1 MTSAATDSGVGRLRD
16 WLMVFFVFAAVAAPS
31 QTSQT
36 TGQNTGSAKNPKQP
50 PAFSAS
56 GVQGST
62 APSGYSTGIS
72 SEETSA
78 VSKGVNDL
86 NHELLS
92 GFVPDSHVEDCS
104 RESGLIKAAKAD
116 PKSFQA
122 NHALGVFYLKHGEFM
137 QSVEYLESA
146 RHAEPADV
154 NNSRALALALL
165 ATKRNPEAIDLLEE
179 VTKSANQDPAS
190 FRLLA
195 LAYQLSGELEKSRVV
210 YQRAVAAA
218 PGNIDNVFGS
228 GVGLISAGAA
238 EQAAELFTSATVAH
252 PNEAKLWL
260 GLGIAQD
267 MTRRKPDA
275 IESLLKAIAIE
286 PDYIPPYFFLAGLAD
301 ALPERAT
308 EIRKRLA
315 EFVVSHPGSA
325 EAHYDYALALWRQRR
340 MDPMAASNS
349 EIESQLKLALKND
362 PNMAKAH
369 YQLGV
374 LYADSNDLPTA
385 EGELSQALKLEP
397 DNAEAHYRL
406 AQAYKR
412 TQKTALADAEMRRFL
427 ALHGAESADENNALP
442 DLWNS
447 GTDMVPDL
455 SIALPCN
462 GQSQTRQ

>member
-1 MTSAATDSGVGRLRD
+1 MTSSCANSGVRLRD
-16 WLMVFFVFAAVAAPS
+16 WLMALLVFAAVAAPS

-36 TGQNTGSAKNPKQP
+36 TGQTGGSAKNPKQP

-56 GVQGST
+56 GVQGAT
-62 APSGYSTGIS
+62 APTGYSTGIS

-92 GFVPDSHVEDCS
+92 GFVPDWRVEDCS
-104 RESGLIKAAKAD
+104 RESELIKAAKAD
-116 PKSFQA
+116 PKAFEA
-122 NHALGVFYLKHGEFM
+122 NYTLGLFYLEHGDFTR
-137 QSVEYLESA
+137 SVEYLESA
-146 RHAEPADV
+146 RHSKPVDI

-165 ATKRNPEAIDLLEE
+165 GTKRNLEAVDLLEG
-179 VTKSANQDPAS
+179 VTKNSSQDPAL

-195 LAYQLSGELEKSRVV
+195 LAYQLSGEQPKSREA

-218 PGNIDNVFGS
+218 PGNVDNVFSS
-228 GVGLISAGAA
+228 GIGLISVGAP
-238 EQAAELFTSATVAH
+238 EQAAELFTSASVAY

-267 MTRRKPDA
+267 MARRKLDA
-275 IESLLKAIAIE
+275 IQSLLRAIAID
-286 PDYIPPYFFLAGLAD
+286 PDYIPSYFFLAGLAD
-301 ALPERAT
+301 ASPESAT

-315 EFVVSHPGSA
+315 EFAVAHPTSA
-325 EAHYDYALALWRQRR
+325 EAHYDYALALWRQHRTS
-340 MDPMAASNS
+340 PLTASNS
-349 EIESQLKLALKND
+349 EIESQLKLALASD
-362 PNMAKAH
+362 PNMARAH

-374 LYADSNDLPTA
+374 LYADSNDFLRA
-385 EGELSQALKLEP
+385 ESELQQAVKLEP

-412 TQKTALADAEMRRFL
+412 SQKTELASAEMSRFL
-427 ALHGAESADENNALP
+427 ALHGVEGSDESDASP
-442 DLWNS
+442 SLWNA
-447 GTDMVPDL
+447 GGDMVSHM
-455 SIALPCN
+455 SIAASCN